1 MRGRKK
7 PKTLGRSTSA
17 EAQSRAVRLALG
29 LWFGSE
35 AGLQGGIGV
44 NRRRPAQQPAQTD
57 GAHDQLNAS
66 AQESRPHRAAMAR
79 LQRGSS

>member
-29 LWFGSE
+29 FVVWSE
-35 AGLQGGIGV
+35 AGVARRDRV

-66 AQESRPHRAAMAR
+66 AQGKQAP
-79 LQRGSS
+79 